1 MPKSASR
8 SARAQAAHAN
18 DAQAPAS
25 GADEAPAMTL
35 MTQAHAAWVA
45 YLNQLGRQGAT
56 PPVAAV
62 QVGKAY
68 MELFANMA
76 ADPTKLFSQQAQFWQ
91 DSVSLWT
98 QSAQR
103 FFQPGMPPET
113 AAKDRRFKDKAWE
126 ESAAHSFLKQS
137 YELVSGH
144 LQQAVHD
151 VDGLSPHTA
160 RMVEFYT
167 KQMLDAASPSNLPSL
182 NPEVLRA
189 TIETKGENLLH
200 GWQNLLHD
208 MQEGR
213 VRMTAT
219 EEFELGRNIAATPGS
234 VVYQNE
240 LMQLIQYAPT
250 TTKVHEVPILLVPA
264 WINKFYIL
272 DLSPE
277 NSMVK
282 WLTDQGFTVFM
293 VSWVNPDERYAATRF
308 DDYMKHGIL
317 AALGAVEKATGSD
330 KTHLA
335 GYCLGGTLL
344 SITMAWLHAKKQQNR
359 VASATYLTTL
369 TDFAE
374 PGDLG
379 VFVDEEQIAG
389 MEAKMAEKGYLEG
402 REMALTFNALRANDL
417 IWSFVVNNYYLGK
430 TPLPF
435 DLLFWNMDATRL
447 PAAMHSF
454 YLRKMYLE
462 NKLKEPG
469 GIIVDGIAI
478 DLRSIKT
485 PTYMLSTREDHI
497 APWASTYAATQ
508 LFSGETRFVLAT
520 SGHIAGVV
528 NPPSKN
534 KYSHQT
540 NDTFPESPEA
550 WLEGASDAKGSW
562 WPDWASWLAKKSGP
576 NVPARIPGEGAL
588 KALEAAP
595 GSYVRVMSD

>member
-1 MPKSASR
+1 MPASH
-8 SARAQAAHAN
+8 SARARAAHSH
-18 DAQAPAS
+18 DAQPAGS
-25 GADEAPAMTL
+25 MEGAVSEDALAL
-35 MTQAHAAWVA
+35 MGQAHSAWIA
-45 YLNQLGRQGAT
+45 YLSQLSKQGT
-56 PPVAAV
+56 NPPAASM
-62 QVGKAY
+62 QIGKAY
-68 MELFANMA
+68 MELFARMA
-76 ADPTKLFSQQAQFWQ
+76 ADPSKMLSQQAQFWQ
-91 DSVSLWT
+91 DSMQLWSQT
-98 QSAQR
+98 AQR
-103 FFQPGMPPET
+103 FFQPNDAPE
-113 AAKDRRFKDKAWE
+113 ASAKDRRFRDKAWE
-126 ESAAHSFLKQS
+126 ENAAYSFLKQS

-144 LQQAVHD
+144 LQQAVHE

-167 KQMLDAASPSNLPSL
+167 RQMVDAASPSNNPNL

-189 TIETKGENLLH
+189 TIETKGENLLQ

-219 EEFELGRNIAATPGS
+219 EEFEIGRNIAATPGS

-240 LMQLIQYAPT
+240 LMQLIQYAPA
-250 TTKVHEVPILLVPA
+250 TKQVREVPILLIPA

-282 WLTDQGFTVFM
+282 WLTEQGYTVFM
-293 VSWVNPDERYAATRF
+293 VSWVNPDERYAETRF
-308 DDYMKHGIL
+308 DDYMQHGVL
-317 AALGAVEKATGSD
+317 AALAAVEKATGSE

-344 SITMAWLHAKKQQNR
+344 SITLAWMHAKKQQHR

-369 TDFAE
+369 VDFSE

-379 VFVDEEQIAG
+379 VFIDEEQIKG
-389 MEAKMAEKGYLEG
+389 VEARMAEKGYLEG
-402 REMALTFNALRANDL
+402 SSMATTFNALRANDL

-435 DLLFWNMDATRL
+435 DLLFWNMDTTRL

-462 NKLKEPG
+462 NKLCKPG
-469 GIIVDGIAI
+469 GMLASGIAI
-478 DLRSIKT
+478 DLSRIHT

-508 LFSGETRFVLAT
+508 LFGGETRFVLAT

-534 KYSHQT
+534 KYTHQT
-540 NDTFPESPEA
+540 NDNLPESPEL
-550 WLEGASDAKGSW
+550 WLEGARDAKGSW
-562 WPDWASWLAKKSGP
+562 WPDWSAWLEKKSGAK
-576 NVPARIPGEGAL
+576 VAARIPGEGKL
-588 KALEAAP
+588 KALEPAP